1 MLEKTGNSDAD
12 VLSFDDREA
21 LYIAS
26 LYGGLAISVTGTAF
40 PHALGYF
47 LSEQYG
53 IPHGNACAVYLEDF
67 IAYNVATAP
76 EEAKALLAPLGISAD
91 DLIALVRKNL
101 PAISITLSRD
111 EIAALA
117 PRYENNKS
125 LNKCLGNVGRAFAV
139 SLLEKLFSN

>member
-1 MLEKTGNSDAD
+1 M
-12 VLSFDDREA
+12 
-21 LYIAS
+21 
-26 LYGGLAISVTGTAF
+26 TGTAF

-76 EEAKALLAPLGISAD
+76 EEAKTLLAPLGISAD

-111 EIAALA
+111 EIAVLA

>member
-12 VLSFDDREA
+12 ALSFDDREA

-67 IAYNVATAP
+67 IACNVATAP
-76 EEAKALLAPLGISAD
+76 EEAKTLLDPLGISAD
-91 DLIALVRKNL
+91 GLIALVRKNL

-125 LNKCLGNVGRAFAV
+125 LNKCLGNVGREFAV